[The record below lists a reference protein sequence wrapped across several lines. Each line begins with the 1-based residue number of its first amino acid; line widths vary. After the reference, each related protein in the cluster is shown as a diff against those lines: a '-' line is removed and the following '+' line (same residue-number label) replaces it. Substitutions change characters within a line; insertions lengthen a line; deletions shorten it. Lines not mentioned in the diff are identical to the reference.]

1 MQALAEIPMLLAA
14 LLGGWEMLLI
24 ITIVLIIFGAR
35 NLSDIAR
42 GLKSGLFE
50 FRKAARDEMDE
61 MAKDAGRSLGGIY
74 GKRAADAITPDNQIA
89 ELYEPEVF
97 RRRVAEGLKSRKG
110 WRRRWQRIFA
120 RMWRLV
126 WR

>member
-1 MQALAEIPMLLAA
+1 MQALAEIPLLLAA
-14 LLGGWEMLLI
+14 LLGGWEIVLI
-24 ITIVLIIFGAR
+24 IAIILIIFGAR
-35 NLSDIAR
+35 NLSNISW
-42 GLKSGLFE
+42 GLKNGWFE

-74 GKRAADAITPDNQIA
+74 GKRGAEAITPDNQIA

-110 WRRRWQRIFA
+110 WRRTLQRFLA
-120 RMWRLV
+120 RMWRFV